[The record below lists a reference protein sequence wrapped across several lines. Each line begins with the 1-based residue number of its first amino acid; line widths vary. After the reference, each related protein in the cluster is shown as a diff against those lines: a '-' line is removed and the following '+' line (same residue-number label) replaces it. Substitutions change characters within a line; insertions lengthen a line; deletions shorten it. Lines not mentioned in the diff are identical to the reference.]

1 MSSLNYVLNFW
12 FPWISFFS
20 EVTALQIIILLNFF
34 YFFNSKNIFYSCIYF
49 FLNII
54 ALGVFLAFFNLEF
67 LTGFFWVIEF
77 TVFFIFLV
85 FFFYFSTN
93 GLIYFS
99 KNFYFF
105 FYFFF
110 IFIFLFFSSV
120 WSFSSFEVLNLN
132 FFFLW
137 DDYFDAINFN
147 IMNDLNSFFLN
158 FFMFNSFFFFLFT
171 ILIFFTTVLCVNLY
185 FNSKK
190 NSIVSIASFL
200 KTFDFFKDFNS
211 FIFSRKQ
218 NITIQN
224 MRKPVNRL
232 ITKEGFKPK
241 FYKEP
246 EDDDNEKNKN
256 D

>member
-1 MSSLNYVLNFW
+1 MNSINYVLNFW
-12 FPWISFFS
+12 FPWTNFFS
-20 EVTALQIIILLNFF
+20 EVTLLQIITLINFF
-34 YFFNSKNIFYSCIYF
+34 YFFNSKNIFYSCVYF

-54 ALGVFLAFFNLEF
+54 TLGVFLAFFNMEF

-93 GLIYFS
+93 GLIFFS
-99 KNFYFF
+99 KNFYFY
-105 FYFFF
+105 FYIFF
-110 IFIFLFFSSV
+110 IFMFLFFSSV
-120 WSFSSFEVLNLN
+120 WSFSSFESLNLN
-132 FFFLW
+132 FSFLW

-158 FFMFNSFFFFLFT
+158 FFIFNSFFFFLFT

-190 NSIVSIASFL
+190 NSVVALSSFL
-200 KTFDFFKDFNS
+200 NTFDFFKNFNS
-211 FIFSRKQ
+211 FMFSRKQ

-232 ITKEGFKPK
+232 VTKEEFKPK

-246 EDDDNEKNKN
+246 EEDAAEKKKN